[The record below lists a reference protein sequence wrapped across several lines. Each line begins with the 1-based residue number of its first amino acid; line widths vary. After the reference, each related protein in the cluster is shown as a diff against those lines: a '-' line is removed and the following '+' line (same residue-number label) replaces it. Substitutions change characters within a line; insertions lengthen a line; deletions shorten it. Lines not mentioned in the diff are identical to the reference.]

1 MRKKF
6 THRDLEDLEAARQV
20 LENPSPIARISN
32 QIGRPIEKGIALLPA
47 DWSEKVAKA
56 TRAALMKGLE
66 FAVMTMGNNKV
77 QESRDLRHKLM
88 VTATGM
94 AGGAFGLVALPLE
107 LPVSTCLILRSVAD
121 IARSEGHDITSL
133 KTRLSCL
140 EVLALGGP
148 TGKDDAA
155 ESGYWAIRAATAKAI
170 SEAASYIAEKGLAE
184 KGAPPLARFIVAIS
198 SRFGAVVGEEV
209 AAKAVPI
216 IGAASGALINL
227 AFMDHF
233 QDMARGH
240 FAIKRLERVYGIRA
254 VQRKYEEIG

>member
-6 THRDLEDLEAARQV
+6 TRRDLEDLEAARQA

-32 QIGRPIEKGIALLPA
+32 RVGKPIEKGIALLPA

-56 TRAALMKGLE
+56 ARAALMKGLE
-66 FAVMTMGNNKV
+66 FAVMTMGDNSAR
-77 QESRDLRHKLM
+77 ESQDLGHKLL

-94 AGGAFGLVALPLE
+94 AGGAFGLAALPLE
-107 LPVSTCLILRSVAD
+107 LPVSTCLMLRSIAD

-140 EVLALGGP
+140 EVLALGGRR
-148 TGKDDAA
+148 GKDDAT
-155 ESGYWAIRAATAKAI
+155 ESGYWAIRAAMARAV
-170 SEAASYIAEKGLAE
+170 SEAASYIAERGLAE

-198 SRFGAVVGEEV
+198 SRFGTVAGEEL
-209 AAKAVPI
+209 AAKAVPL
-216 IGAASGALINL
+216 IGAVSGAFINL

-233 QDMARGH
+233 QDLARGH
-240 FAIKRLERVYGIRA
+240 FAIKRLERVYGTRA
-254 VQRKYEEIG
+254 VQRKYGEIR